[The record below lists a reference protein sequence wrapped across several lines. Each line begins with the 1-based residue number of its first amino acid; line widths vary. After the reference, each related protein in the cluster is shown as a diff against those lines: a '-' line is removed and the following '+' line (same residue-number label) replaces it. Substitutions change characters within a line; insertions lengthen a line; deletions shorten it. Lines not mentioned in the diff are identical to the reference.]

1 MKKLLM
7 LALIGLSSSV
17 IAATQ
22 GTSTLKL
29 SNSDPDNT
37 LRTARVALDHV
48 NADIAELDQKISET
62 RAQALAARAV
72 PAANRSAGASL
83 EALANAARSS
93 CPIPAFKADTTDSN
107 GLDVVRLKRST
118 STFLTGIGSF
128 LSG

>member
-83 EALANAARSS
+83 EALANAMELERAQLTAKRESLR
-93 CPIPAFKADTTDSN
+93 TDLQYESN
-107 GLDVVRLKRST
+107 
-118 STFLTGIGSF
+118 
-128 LSG
+128 